1 MREMG
6 RNPRERGTET
16 GGGLRPAAAAERPEK
31 EAATGGVVRGE
42 RRHGERVDGER
53 RPRERESRERERR
66 EREMKESEERW

>member
-42 RRHGERVDGER
+42 TTEGEGK
-53 RPRERESRERERR
+53 PRERAAGKRDEGE
-66 EREMKESEERW
+66 